1 MTYLINVYDRFE
13 LPKLSDAGQAVIAD
27 STHISLRE
35 NKLLDWQHIRYG
47 AHGGIAYHHISDYYI
62 ALFMTFIPYGVWEA
76 IHLLDG
82 LLKNRSTV
90 QPDTLHPDTQ
100 GQSEPV
106 FWLARILVI
115 KLMPRTRNWVDVT
128 FYRPDKSVSYQYIDA
143 LFCREIDWQLIS
155 LLPLH
160 LRLATA
166 AGCPVHLTSRIA
178 RIGRGKLDV
187 D

>member
-1 MTYLINVYDRFE
+1 MTYLINVYDRVE
-13 LPKLSDAGQAVIAD
+13 LPKLWDAGQAVIAD
-27 STHISLRE
+27 SAHISLRE
-35 NKLLDWQHIRYG
+35 NNLLDWQHIRYG
-47 AHGGIAYHHISDYYI
+47 AHGGIAYHHISDNYI
-62 ALFMTFIPYGVWEA
+62 ALFMTFIPHGVWEA

-82 LLKNRSTV
+82 LLKNRCTV

-106 FWLARILVI
+106 FWLARILVT
-115 KLMPRTRNWVDVT
+115 KLMPRMRNWVDVT

-155 LLPLH
+155 LLSLP

-178 RIGRGKLDV
+178 RIGRGELDV

>member
-1 MTYLINVYDRFE
+1 
-13 LPKLSDAGQAVIAD
+13 
-27 STHISLRE
+27 
-35 NKLLDWQHIRYG
+35 
-47 AHGGIAYHHISDYYI
+47 
-62 ALFMTFIPYGVWEA
+62 
-76 IHLLDG
+76 
-82 LLKNRSTV
+82 
-90 QPDTLHPDTQ
+90 
-100 GQSEPV
+100 
-106 FWLARILVI
+106 
-115 KLMPRTRNWVDVT
+115 MPRTRNWVDVT

-166 AGCPVHLTSRIA
+166 AGCPVHLTNRIA